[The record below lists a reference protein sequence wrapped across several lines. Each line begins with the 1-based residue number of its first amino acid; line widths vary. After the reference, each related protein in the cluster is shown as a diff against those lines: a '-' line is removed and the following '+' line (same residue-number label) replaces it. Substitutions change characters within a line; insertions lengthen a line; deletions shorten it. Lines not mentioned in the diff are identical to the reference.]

1 MTADWSPLWLSL
13 RVALLVSV
21 LALVVAPLPAWWLA
35 RRSWPAVTL
44 FARFLASVPAVIVA
58 SLAAPAFTWPVAVA
72 AGLVRAVPYTLA
84 ASRTAFQSLNPGYV
98 KAARMTGASD
108 WRIFWTLAL
117 PLDGRSTLRA
127 AADVFAETMLEMAVA
142 LWIVGRLSV
151 PPAGAIL
158 LTALAGHAL
167 ALWLRR
173 EDGAIAEGQGGR

>member
-1 MTADWSPLWLSL
+1 
-13 RVALLVSV
+13 VSV
-21 LALVVAPLPAWWLA
+21 LALVVAPWPAWWLA
-35 RRSWPAVTL
+35 RRNWPAVTL
-44 FARFLASVPAVIVA
+44 LARFLASVPAVIVA

>member
-13 RVALLVSV
+13 RVALMVSA
-21 LALVVAPLPAWWLA
+21 LALVVAPWPAWLLA

-44 FARFLASVPAVIVA
+44 IERFLSIVPTVIIA

-84 ASRTAFQSLNPGYV
+84 ACRAAFQTLNPGYV

-108 WRIFWTLAL
+108 WRIFWTLAV
-117 PLDGRSTLRA
+117 PLDAGATLA
-127 AADVFAETMLEMAVA
+127 AAAEVFPETMLEMAVA
-142 LWIVGRLSV
+142 LWISGRLSA
-151 PPAGAIL
+151 PPAGAIM
-158 LTALAGHAL
+158 LTALAGQAL

-173 EDGAIAEGQGGR
+173 GAAAIPERQAGR